1 MDKSWINMHRTSDE
15 YIKGVESFLDFA
27 FAHTLDPKVI
37 ICPCNKCQVGKNAW
51 FNRDTVTRHLMF
63 NGFMR
68 SYKD

>member
-1 MDKSWINMHRTSDE
+1 MDKSWINMHRSSDE

-37 ICPCNKCQVGKNAW
+37 TCPYTKCQVGKNAW
-51 FNRDTVTRHLMF
+51 FSGDIVTRHLMF